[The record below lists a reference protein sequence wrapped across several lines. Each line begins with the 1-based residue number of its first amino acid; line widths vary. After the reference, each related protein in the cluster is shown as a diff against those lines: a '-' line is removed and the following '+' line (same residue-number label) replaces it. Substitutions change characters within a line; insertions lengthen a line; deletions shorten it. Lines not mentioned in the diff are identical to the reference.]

1 MAPID
6 LPNAALPPLKLLKK
20 KKMQFLR
27 STINQSPIKQGIP
40 VQVFSWLSIPLG
52 ISVSTIR

>member
-6 LPNAALPPLKLLKK
+6 LLNAGLPPLKLLKK